1 MNIIRKLVALL
12 EGSVSSLNFQNK
24 FQVGLFIYLFIYL
37 SDVLP
42 APWRDVSILWMG
54 GLHSQPNPY
63 PVHRSDLCNN
73 CRPEMSA
80 AISLHVGLRYV
91 SHWK

>member
-37 SDVLP
+37 FIGRTTCAMKRCFYFMDGRS
-42 APWRDVSILWMG
+42 
-54 GLHSQPNPY
+54 SQPTK
-63 PVHRSDLCNN
+63 SIS
-73 CRPEMSA
+73 SA
-80 AISLHVGLRYV
+80 QIWPL
-91 SHWK
+91 